1 MGVNKVRWMVRVAWK
16 RDKEPRLLN
25 QGPEWDS
32 EVGRGFFVLFF
43 SKMEA
48 MKVKCGRY
56 KEVEKHGEK

>member
-1 MGVNKVRWMVRVAWK
+1 MVRVAWK
-16 RDKEPRLLN
+16 RDKEPQLLN

-32 EVGRGFFVLFF
+32 EVGRVFFVLFF